1 MKLRTIRMAVCE
13 IRKLDPETALTETF
27 LKRLIQNGVISYSK
41 CGRRALLEMHTLKR
55 ELAELFGIEDSVLP
69 TLRTIRNAAKSI
81 CCSDRGNA
89 MTEYRI
95 RMLIRNG
102 QLPHYNVG
110 TRQIIAMEAFEN
122 QALFAVSLRQCGIP
136 RSNLSQSVCLSKQF
150 DSVLSET
157 TQTYVCRRKR
167 RPIKS

>member
-1 MKLRTIRMAVCE
+1 
-13 IRKLDPETALTETF
+13 
-27 LKRLIQNGVISYSK
+27 
-41 CGRRALLEMHTLKR
+41 
-55 ELAELFGIEDSVLP
+55 
-69 TLRTIRNAAKSI
+69 
-81 CCSDRGNA
+81 

-102 QLPHYNVG
+102 QLPHYDVG

-150 DSVLSET
+150 DSILSET

-167 RPIKS
+167 GPIKS